1 MQVLQ
6 QPRKKVWESSSA
18 QGSGGLERGG
28 VPSSPFRMRRDKL
41 RRRKRTFS
49 KKGFFPSSSNNLY
62 WEQSFEKNHGKSRNR
77 LSRRYSG
84 RKSVKE

>member
-6 QPRKKVWESSSA
+6 QPRKKVWKSSSA

-28 VPSSPFRMRRDKL
+28 VPSSPFRLRRDKL
-41 RRRKRTFS
+41 S

-62 WEQSFEKNHGKSRNR
+62 WERQFQKSSKMSENSCRKEKEYIQSKKYPS
-77 LSRRYSG
+77 
-84 RKSVKE
+84 

>member
-18 QGSGGLERGG
+18 QGSGGLESGG
-28 VPSSPFRMRRDKL
+28 VPSSPFSLRRDKL
-41 RRRKRTFS
+41 RRGKRTFH

-62 WEQSFEKNHGKSRNR
+62 WEQS
-77 LSRRYSG
+77 
-84 RKSVKE
+84 